1 MYRLVK
7 RRRYIA
13 GTDPTVERWVSEG
26 GVPAAGGIKKRAE
39 TVPGLSPSLA
49 LVAQSGYGVELHI
62 PLGNATI
69 LTWDI
74 VSY

>member
-26 GVPAAGGIKKRAE
+26 GVPAARWIKK
-39 TVPGLSPSLA
+39 GLKPSL
-49 LVAQSGYGVELHI
+49 VSAQV
-62 PLGNATI
+62 
-69 LTWDI
+69 
-74 VSY
+74 